1 MVILGCTKLGPRVY
15 FNKRNKFYI
24 LLTLITYCLNGI
36 VEISS
41 KFIIY
46 RVHNVF
52 LGNLK
57 IRDKTLERLFSL
69 RKQGALTSGIKKI
82 AYFINDRIFRAF
94 PDCPRPPQYVSVPG
108 FNQVTARFQNVHH
121 GKQIPSTN

>member
-1 MVILGCTKLGPRVY
+1 MRIWMVILGFTKLEPRVS
-15 FNKRNKFYI
+15 FNNRNKSY
-24 LLTLITYCLNGI
+24 LLLALITYCLNGI

-57 IRDKTLERLFSL
+57 IRD
-69 RKQGALTSGIKKI
+69 I
-82 AYFINDRIFRAF
+82 
-94 PDCPRPPQYVSVPG
+94 
-108 FNQVTARFQNVHH
+108 
-121 GKQIPSTN
+121 